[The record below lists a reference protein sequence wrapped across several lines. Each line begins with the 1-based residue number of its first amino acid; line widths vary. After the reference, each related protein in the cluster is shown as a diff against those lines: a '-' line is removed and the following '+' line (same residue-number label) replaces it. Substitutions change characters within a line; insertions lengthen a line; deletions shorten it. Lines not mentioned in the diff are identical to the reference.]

1 MQHGKWMRIVLDT
14 SVLVAA
20 VRSRHGASN
29 FLLQK
34 AAQGGVQLL
43 AAPALFLEYEE
54 VLNREEHSRIHG
66 MSPQVLERF
75 LSGLAAIIEPVRVY
89 YQWRP
94 QMQDADDEMVLETA
108 LNGQA
113 DWIVT
118 HNKRD
123 FSVAVSRFQLQL
135 ASPAELVRRLEQ

>member
-1 MQHGKWMRIVLDT
+1 MRIVLDT

-29 FLLQK
+29 RLLQL
-34 AAQGGVQLL
+34 AAQRKVQLL
-43 AAPALFLEYEE
+43 ATPALFLEYEE
-54 VLNREEHSRIHG
+54 VLNREEHRRIHA
-66 MSPQVLERF
+66 MNAQLLEGFFR
-75 LSGLAAIIEPVRVY
+75 GLAGIMEPVRVY

-108 LNGQA
+108 LNGRA

-118 HNKRD
+118 YNQRD
-123 FSVAVSRFQLQL
+123 FALAVSRFQVQL
-135 ASPAELVRRLEQ
+135 AGPAELVRRLTP